1 MPASVDA
8 HRPAPTPPDTRRV
21 TRAAIASFLGS
32 TLEYYDFYIY
42 ASAAALV
49 FGKVFFPAANPATG
63 TLLSLATFGVAY
75 IARPVGAVILGHFG
89 DRVGRKRIMLL
100 TVTAMGSATFL
111 IGCLP
116 SYRTAG
122 VLAPILLVI
131 LRVLQGISAAG
142 EQSGAGSLT
151 LEHAPAGRRAFFTSW
166 TLTGTQAGFILAT
179 MVFLVVADLPDRQL
193 ISWGWRIPFWCSV
206 VVVVLA
212 YVVRRRLE
220 EPEVFRAEQRSDA
233 IAKFPVA
240 QLLQT
245 QPADLLRVVLCSFIA
260 VVSTVFAVFGLA
272 FATGHAV
279 GVSKTTMLLVA
290 VAANVLALIMQP
302 LLAILADRIGRRP
315 VFISGVIGCGIM
327 IFVYF
332 IAIMSGNTL
341 LIYLAALILIGVCYS
356 APNAVWPTFYAEMF
370 ATRVRFSGM
379 AIGTQIGFAL
389 AGFAPTIAWT
399 LVGNSRTHWLPVAI
413 LVAVT
418 CALSAAAAFTARETY
433 RTPLTELGTQSAR
446 GE

>member
-1 MPASVDA
+1 MHATVDA
-8 HRPAPTPPDTRRV
+8 QHRPPAPRA

-49 FGKVFFPAANPATG
+49 FGKVFFPSTNPATG
-63 TLLSLATFGVAY
+63 TLLSLASFGVAY
-75 IARPVGAVILGHFG
+75 IARPIGAVILGHFG

-100 TVTAMGSATFL
+100 TVLCMGSATTL

-116 SYRTAG
+116 SYHTAG
-122 VLAPILLVI
+122 VLAPVLLVI

-151 LEHAPAGRRAFFTSW
+151 MEHAPAGRRAFFASW

-179 MVFLVVADLPDRQL
+179 VVFLAVADLPDSQL
-193 ISWGWRIPFWCSV
+193 LSWGWRIPFWCSL

-220 EPEVFRAEQRSDA
+220 EPEVFQAEQRNDD
-233 IAKFPVA
+233 IAKYPVA
-240 QLLQT
+240 LLLRT
-245 QPADLLRVVLCSFIA
+245 QSADLLRVVLCAFIA

-290 VAANVLALIMQP
+290 VSANILALITQP
-302 LLAILADRIGRRP
+302 LWAILADRIGRRP
-315 VFISGVIGCGIM
+315 VFIGGVLGSGVM

-332 IAIMSGNTL
+332 TAIMSGSTA
-341 LIYLAALILIGVCYS
+341 LIYLTALLLIGVCYS

-370 ATRVRFSGM
+370 ATRVRLSGM

-413 LVAVT
+413 LVAVA
-418 CALSAAAAFTARETY
+418 CALSAGAAFTARETY
-433 RTPLTELGTQSAR
+433 RTPLTELGVPTAR
-446 GE
+446 V

>member
-1 MPASVDA
+1 MHASVDA
-8 HRPAPTPPDTRRV
+8 HRPAPIPPGTARV
-21 TRAAIASFLGS
+21 RRAAIASFLGS
-32 TLEYYDFYIY
+32 ALEYYDFYIY
-42 ASAAALV
+42 ASAAALI
-49 FGKVFFPAANPATG
+49 FGKVFFPSTNPAAG

-75 IARPVGAVILGHFG
+75 IARPIGAVILGHYG

-100 TVTAMGSATFL
+100 TVIAMGSSTFL

-116 SYRTAG
+116 SYHAAG
-122 VLAPILLVI
+122 VFAPILLVI

-151 LEHAPAGRRAFFTSW
+151 LEHAPAGRRAYFTSW

-179 MVFLVVADLPDRQL
+179 IVFLFVANMPDHEL
-193 ISWGWRIPFWCSV
+193 LTWGWRIPFWCSLV
-206 VVVVLA
+206 VVVVA
-212 YVVRRRLE
+212 YMVRRTLE
-220 EPEVFRAEQRSDA
+220 EPEVFRAEQEGGE

-240 QLLQT
+240 QLLRT
-245 QPADLLRVVLCSFIA
+245 QPADLLRVILCSFIA
-260 VVSTVFAVFGLA
+260 VVSTVFSVFGLA

-290 VAANVLALIMQP
+290 VSANVLALIMQP
-302 LLAILADRIGRRP
+302 LLAMLADRVGRRP
-315 VFISGVIGCGIM
+315 VFIGGVIGCGIM

-332 IAIMSGNTL
+332 AAIMSGSTP
-341 LIYLAALILIGVCYS
+341 LIYLTALIFIGICYS
-356 APNAVWPTFYAEMF
+356 APNAVWPSFYAEMF

-399 LVGNSRTHWLPVAI
+399 LVGNSRTDWLPVAI
-413 LVAVT
+413 LVAIT
-418 CALSAAAAFTARETY
+418 CALSAGAALTARETF
-433 RTPLTELGTQSAR
+433 RTPVTALGAPS
-446 GE
+446 